1 LSSPSSNKLSTPF
14 ILGSAPRTRMNKPAI
29 EQEKPT
35 TALGAADPV
44 ISDGAQPPLSSRY
57 LDMLVQ
63 VDEAPPIRDFLA
75 SLLTWLLLA
84 GYVVFPGAFTSLS
97 NAKAL
102 NEFGNVGKTILTE
115 VQKGILSV
123 AAVCCGLS
131 AIGIGWLWQKCRTNY
146 VWLEYHLFLQVF
158 YSNIR
163 ILAS

>member
-1 LSSPSSNKLSTPF
+1 MSSPSSSKLSTPF

-29 EQEKPT
+29 EQEKTT
-35 TALGAADPV
+35 TALEAADPV
-44 ISDGAQPPLSSRY
+44 ISDGNPPLSSRY
-57 LDMLVQ
+57 LDMLVK
-63 VDEAPPIRDFLA
+63 VDEAPFIRDFLA
-75 SLLTWLLLA
+75 GLFTWLLLA

-115 VQKGILSV
+115 VQKGILFV

-131 AIGIGWLWQKCRTNY
+131 AIGIGWLWRKCRTNH

-163 ILAS
+163 ILTS